1 MGLTFTSFPT
11 VLWSSILTEFE
22 RKGFQTYK
30 RRGKEAKAPQVTYS
44 TVMNRLTTTQ
54 MKQPFQSTMVCEC
67 VHIRARGGWSFTAK
81 RECSP
86 SHVDKFTHTNNSL
99 PVDQNPQLVTALYE
113 RCVQLQSVRRVLW
126 VYAHTHTRSSRSH
139 AHTLQQR
146 QQSSHGSNMIWG

>member
-1 MGLTFTSFPT
+1 MGLTFISFPT

-22 RKGFQTYK
+22 RKVFQTYK

-67 VHIRARGGWSFTAK
+67 VHIRARGGGGLLQQNVNAAPHMWIS
-81 RECSP
+81 S
-86 SHVDKFTHTNNSL
+86 HTNNSL

-126 VYAHTHTRSSRSH
+126 VYAHTHIRSSRSH